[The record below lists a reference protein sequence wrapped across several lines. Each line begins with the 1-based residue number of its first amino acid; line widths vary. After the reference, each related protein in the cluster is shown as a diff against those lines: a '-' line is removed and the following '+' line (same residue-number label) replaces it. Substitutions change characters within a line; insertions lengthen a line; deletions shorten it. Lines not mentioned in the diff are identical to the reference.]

1 MDDGYHRIIAR
12 VATVEQAEPA
22 WPRQTSRVLAWL
34 IVVASALLYTL
45 VQGWY
50 AWTDQRLALD
60 ESYIGALALRLLD
73 GHMLPGVDGI
83 GQRGPMFYWLTTIAQ
98 GACGRYQWLG
108 LRMLTL
114 LAALGVIAAMYAL
127 GRLCDRRLGGA
138 IAGAIFV
145 YLTLRNKLGTGG
157 AAHGEQIL
165 LPLVAWSSVSL
176 AHAVRSEDAA
186 RKRRLSFIAGLLVGL
201 AGWTKITFLV
211 GIAPLALWSWISS
224 EAEPDRP
231 RARVR
236 ALTPLVLGWLTP
248 SLFVLA
254 VYGIAGAWNDLV
266 YRFFT
271 YNSQVYMAPYA
282 DASLARAIL
291 HWFDG
296 AGERHVARSWLVAM
310 LALAGYLG
318 FLAAARLRGELRRTL
333 LRTDVVAITLAQ
345 ATLGFASGMAQMR
358 FWNHHFAAAVPWV
371 GLLAGLAFNE
381 LASRERPWPRTMLQV
396 VALGACVVVLLD
408 TVGASAWDRE
418 LERRR
423 GYWKRSSHEP
433 LCKVIHRYAGPRDPI
448 FVWGFDGDLYV
459 SCAREPASRYVYTT
473 LVAGIVPP
481 FWHERRSD
489 RVARDAPRDT
499 ALDLEHSKP
508 PLIVDV
514 PGTIGGTSIH
524 DIPELEAIVA
534 RDYCRRETASGW
546 RGRQATFYGRRDR
559 GWCEER
565 R

>member
-1 MDDGYHRIIAR
+1 
-12 VATVEQAEPA
+12 
-22 WPRQTSRVLAWL
+22 
-34 IVVASALLYTL
+34 
-45 VQGWY
+45 
-50 AWTDQRLALD
+50 
-60 ESYIGALALRLLD
+60 
-73 GHMLPGVDGI
+73 
-83 GQRGPMFYWLTTIAQ
+83 
-98 GACGRYQWLG
+98 G

-127 GRLCDRRLGGA
+127 GRVCDRRVGGA

-145 YLTLRNKLGTGG
+145 YLALGYKIGVP
-157 AAHGEQIL
+157 AANGEQIL

-186 RKRRLSFIAGLLVGL
+186 RKRRLSFIAGLLLGL

-224 EAEPDRP
+224 DAGPDGS

-236 ALTPLVLGWLTP
+236 ALVPLVLGWLAP
-248 SLFVLA
+248 GLFVLG
-254 VYGIAGAWNDLV
+254 VYGIAGAWDDLV

-271 YNSQVYMAPYA
+271 YNSDVYMAPYA

-296 AGERHVARSWLVAM
+296 PPHERPVALSWLVAM

-318 FLAAARLRGELRRTL
+318 FLLAALRRGELRRTL
-333 LRTDVVAITLAQ
+333 LRTDVVAITLAL
-345 ATLGFASGMAQMR
+345 ATLGFASGIAEMR

-371 GLLAGLAFNE
+371 GLLAGLAVDE
-381 LASRERPWPRTMLQV
+381 LASRARPWLRTAVQV
-396 VALGACVVVLLD
+396 VALGACVVVLLE
-408 TVGASAWDRE
+408 TVGAKAWDRE

-423 GYWKRSSHEP
+423 GAWERSSHEP

-481 FWHERRSD
+481 FWHEPRSD

-499 ALDLEHSKP
+499 ALDLEHAKP

-514 PGTIGGTSIH
+514 PDSIGGTSIH

-534 RDYCRRETASGW
+534 RDYCRRETATGW
-546 RGRQATFYGRRDR
+546 RGRKATFYGRRDR
-559 GWCEER
+559 GWCDER